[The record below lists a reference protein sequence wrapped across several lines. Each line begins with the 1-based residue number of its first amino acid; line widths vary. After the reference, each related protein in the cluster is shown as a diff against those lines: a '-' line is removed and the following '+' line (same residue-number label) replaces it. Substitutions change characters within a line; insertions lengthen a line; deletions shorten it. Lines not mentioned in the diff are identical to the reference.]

1 MILIK
6 VTIHS
11 FITARWLIEILNNSL
26 KTYVRT
32 YSYTTLSLSLCL
44 GTEKVT
50 TYRDGRMKKNKQT
63 NKQTKKAKKTGT
75 QGKGIKQL
83 AIQPCYFFIIHVY
96 MENAL
101 CFYLGYKRFLH
112 SIYWLVCESLQSMLY
127 ILLECFVFRVCAQFI
142 CTILMQP
149 IVVCRWA

>member
-1 MILIK
+1 VLLIK

-50 TYRDGRMKKNKQT
+50 TYRDGRMKTNKQT
-63 NKQTKKAKKTGT
+63 NKQKKAKKNRDT
-75 QGKGIKQL
+75 
-83 AIQPCYFFIIHVY
+83 
-96 MENAL
+96 
-101 CFYLGYKRFLH
+101 R
-112 SIYWLVCESLQSMLY
+112 
-127 ILLECFVFRVCAQFI
+127 
-142 CTILMQP
+142 
-149 IVVCRWA
+149 